1 MYPASVCSGIV
12 DRVHVQLGQSVSPGT
27 LLASL
32 TCDQNTATAVVT
44 VSDQLAKSISR
55 IERSTLRLNNQTIT
69 VLPRSISQEPTEGT
83 LHTILFAI
91 PDEVGAALT
100 NGSIYPIQ
108 VPIGAIHATS
118 SDPFVPI
125 DALYQTQTDAYVY
138 VASPSA
144 NSTSVASSKKVTIG
158 TVFGEFIE
166 VLTGLKDSD
175 QVILNRNVIEGDLV
189 TPVQ

>member
-1 MYPASVCSGIV
+1 
-12 DRVHVQLGQSVSPGT
+12 
-27 LLASL
+27 
-32 TCDQNTATAVVT
+32 
-44 VSDQLAKSISR
+44 
-55 IERSTLRLNNQTIT
+55 
-69 VLPRSISQEPTEGT
+69 
-83 LHTILFAI
+83 LFAI